1 MALRLSGLHSNPIVG
16 QVSAAPPDK
25 NTGTYDDVPL
35 KRTTMQRLY
44 HYLVNN
50 LREHFMIY
58 IALCLLLA
66 LIDLIWI
73 FFT

>member
-1 MALRLSGLHSNPIVG
+1 MALRLSGLHSK
-16 QVSAAPPDK
+16 APDK
-25 NTGTYDDVPL
+25 NAGTYDDVPL
-35 KRTTMQRLY
+35 KRIMMQRLY

-58 IALCLLLA
+58 VALCLLLA

-73 FFT
+73 FFA